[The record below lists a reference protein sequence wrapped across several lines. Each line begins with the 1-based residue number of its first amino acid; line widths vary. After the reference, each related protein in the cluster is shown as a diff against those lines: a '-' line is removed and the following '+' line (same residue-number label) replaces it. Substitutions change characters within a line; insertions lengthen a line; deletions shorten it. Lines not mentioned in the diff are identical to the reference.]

1 MHHHGNNRLCWTR
14 FILRRIKFLMRFL
27 ALNLIQEYLHTNL
40 NCDYEEDKTINM
52 YSLEM
57 AYKFVIPRLLDIP
70 NLIWIGI
77 NKIDVS
83 WRGNYWKDRP
93 KNIRIVEDYSRLFA
107 KNLPCT
113 LDLLHFWPVE
123 EIRDYTFDNIH
134 PNKQGSDFIFYQLQ
148 QILVNRN
155 KYA

>member
-1 MHHHGNNRLCWTR
+1 M
-14 FILRRIKFLMRFL
+14 
-27 ALNLIQEYLHTNL
+27 HTNL

-70 NLIWIGI
+70 NLIWIGM

-83 WRGNYWKDRP
+83 WRGNYWKDRR

-107 KNLPCT
+107 KNFPCT
-113 LDLLHFWPVE
+113 LDLLHFW
-123 EIRDYTFDNIH
+123 
-134 PNKQGSDFIFYQLQ
+134 L
-148 QILVNRN
+148 
-155 KYA
+155 